1 MEVFNVSQTS
11 ALVGLTVFIA
21 GYGVGPMILSPL
33 SDVPQ
38 IGRNSIYMITLFL
51 FVVVQFPTIYAPNFQ
66 TLLVS

>member
-11 ALVGLTVFIA
+11 ALVGLTVFVA

-33 SDVPQ
+33 SDIPQ
-38 IGRNSIYMITLFL
+38 IGRNSIYMSTLFL